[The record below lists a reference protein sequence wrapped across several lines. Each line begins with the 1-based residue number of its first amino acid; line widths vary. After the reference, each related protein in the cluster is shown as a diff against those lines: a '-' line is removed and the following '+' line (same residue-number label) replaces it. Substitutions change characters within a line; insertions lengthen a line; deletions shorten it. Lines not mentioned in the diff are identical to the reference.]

1 MDNYHFLKVTEYFDK
16 NYCCSSK
23 KFAEKSLIL
32 YVVQEEQDFFLV
44 TANVESRELVV
55 FNPRKKKFVH
65 SLETFT
71 NDLLTYFTAV
81 PCQEWTHDDTGICPL
96 ISPGISSGLIIAH
109 LIKLISTGG
118 CLDEFKSN
126 LSVPSLECIKNQ
138 MVLEL
143 LSNKL
148 M

>member
-1 MDNYHFLKVTEYFDK
+1 M
-16 NYCCSSK
+16 
-23 KFAEKSLIL
+23 
-32 YVVQEEQDFFLV
+32 V
-44 TANVESRELVV
+44 TANVETRERVV

-71 NDLLTYFTAV
+71 NDLLTYFTAI
-81 PCQEWTHDDTGICPL
+81 PSQEWTHDDTGICPV

-109 LIKLISTGG
+109 LIKLISTDG
-118 CLDEFKSN
+118 CLEDFKCN
-126 LSVPSLECIKNQ
+126 LSVPSLDLIKNH